1 MCQTEVQESFQRQ
14 SQIQLSMVRIVLF
27 TLCLMT
33 LASYTTSVTQQQ
45 HQKQAS
51 LLNHALQQLA
61 SEHEA
66 HVEDLREFVRF
77 PSVSALPQH
86 GDDLRKTAHWVAAR
100 LTKAGMQVGALIHA
114 QHAACS

>member
-1 MCQTEVQESFQRQ
+1 
-14 SQIQLSMVRIVLF
+14 MVRIVLF
-27 TLCLMT
+27 TLCLAT
-33 LASYTTSVTQQQ
+33 LATCTTSVTQQQ
-45 HQKQAS
+45 QQQAS
-51 LLNHALQQLA
+51 PLNRVLQRLA

-100 LTKAGMQVGALIHA
+100 LKSAGMQVCALIHA
-114 QHAACS
+114 LYAACS